1 VHSLGGG
8 SGSGLG
14 TLLLNK
20 LREEYPD
27 RILSTYSIVPSPKVS
42 DTIVEPYNCT
52 LSVHQLVESADQ
64 VFCIDNEVLYD
75 ICFRTLKLTTP
86 TYGDLNHLVSMVMS
100 GTTCAL
106 RFPGQLNAD
115 LRKLAVNLVPFPRLH
130 FFICGFAPLTSRGSQ
145 QYRALT
151 VPELTSQLFDNKNMM
166 AACDPRR
173 GVYLTVSAHFRGRM
187 SSKEVDEQMLNIQ
200 ARNTSYFVEWI
211 PNNVKS
217 SICDI
222 PPRGLKMASTFIGN
236 TTAFRELFTR
246 VDNQFS
252 KMYARRAFIHWY
264 VNEGLET
271 VEFDEARSNMTD
283 LIQEYEM
290 YETAGVDEVGEGEE
304 EGEGA

>member
-1 VHSLGGG
+1 
-8 SGSGLG
+8 
-14 TLLLNK
+14 
-20 LREEYPD
+20 
-27 RILSTYSIVPSPKVS
+27 
-42 DTIVEPYNCT
+42 
-52 LSVHQLVESADQ
+52 
-64 VFCIDNEVLYD
+64 
-75 ICFRTLKLTTP
+75 
-86 TYGDLNHLVSMVMS
+86 
-100 GTTCAL
+100 
-106 RFPGQLNAD
+106 
-115 LRKLAVNLVPFPRLH
+115 
-130 FFICGFAPLTSRGSQ
+130 
-145 QYRALT
+145 
-151 VPELTSQLFDNKNMM
+151 
-166 AACDPRR
+166 
-173 GVYLTVSAHFRGRM
+173 M

-290 YETAGVDEVGEGEE
+290 YETAGVDEVNEGEE
-304 EGEGA
+304 DAEGA